1 MVICNI
7 ENNFINNMNNSKIRW
22 FIEKENRYK
31 WIYHRIKR
39 DILSKRTKYQNVEIF
54 DTYNFGRV
62 VILDSKIQSAET
74 DEFIYH
80 EILVHPA
87 MITHP
92 KPEYIL
98 ILGGG
103 EGATIREVLKH
114 PTIKKVVM
122 VDIDEEFVNICKKY
136 LKKWHKDSFDNHK
149 IELIF
154 SDAKEYIKKT
164 DELFDIIIGDLS
176 DPVEKGP
183 AQALYKKNFYTSLRT
198 RLKSNGMFVTHS
210 TEVCYNLGKVISVEV
225 FKTLSEIFPITN
237 FYYDFIPSFSTQWA
251 FCIGSLKYNPKKIS
265 PEVIYKRLKNR
276 NLDNLTYYDHE
287 IHKRLFSLPKI
298 LKNLL

>member
-1 MVICNI
+1 
-7 ENNFINNMNNSKIRW
+7 MNNSKIRW

>member
-1 MVICNI
+1 MKNL
-7 ENNFINNMNNSKIRW
+7 KIRW
-22 FIEKENRYK
+22 FVDKENRYK
-31 WIYHRIKR
+31 WIYHRVKR
-39 DILSKRTKYQNVEIF
+39 DVLSKKTRYQNVEIF

-62 VILDSKIQSAET
+62 VVLDKKIQSAET

-87 MITHP
+87 MIAHP
-92 KPEYIL
+92 NPEHIL

-114 PTIKKVVM
+114 PTVKKAVM
-122 VDIDEEFVNICKKY
+122 VDIDEEFVNLCKKY
-136 LKKWHKDSFDNHK
+136 LKKWHQDSFNNRK

-154 SDAKEYIKKT
+154 TDAKEYIEKT
-164 DELFDIIIGDLS
+164 DDFFDIIIGDIS
-176 DPVEKGP
+176 DPIEKGP
-183 AQALYKKNFYTSLRT
+183 AKFLYKKIFYSSLKS

-210 TEVCYNLGKVISVEV
+210 TEICYTLEKNISVGV
-225 FKTLSEIFPITN
+225 FKTISEIFPISN
-237 FYYDFIPSFSTQWA
+237 FYYDFIPSFGTQWS
-251 FCIGSLKYNPKKIS
+251 FSIGSLKYDPKKMS

-276 NLDNLTYYDHE
+276 GLDNLSYYDRE

-298 LKNLL
+298 LKNIL